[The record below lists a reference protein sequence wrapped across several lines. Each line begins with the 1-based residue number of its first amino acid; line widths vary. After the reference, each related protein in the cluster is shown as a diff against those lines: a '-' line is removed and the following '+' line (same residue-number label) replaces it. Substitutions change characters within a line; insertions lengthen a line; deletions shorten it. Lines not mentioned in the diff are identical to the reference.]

1 MSTKT
6 EILNM
11 ALGHIAVS
19 KRVANFDTED
29 SEEAKMGRLFFD
41 NARDNTLRDIP
52 WPFTTVIE
60 ALALIEEEPNTEWGY
75 AYQYPSTCLRIRR
88 VLSGIRN
95 DTRQTRI
102 PYRISKGTSGK
113 IIWVDSV
120 DAQIEYTVREPDPQM
135 YSSNL
140 TMALS
145 LYLAHLIAPSLT
157 AGDRNKLGARALE
170 LFAWEITRAEANDLN
185 EQQDEEEVNSEF
197 IRSREG
203 DLEFGEN

>member
-11 ALGHIAVS
+11 ALSHIAVS

-29 SEEAKMGRLFFD
+29 SEEARMGRLFYD
-41 NARDNTLRDIP
+41 SARDNTLGDIV
-52 WPFTTVIE
+52 WPFTTKIV

-75 AYQYPSTCLRIRR
+75 AYQYPQDCITLRR

-102 PYRISKGTSGK
+102 PSKIAQGVGGK
-113 IIWVDSV
+113 VIWTDSK
-120 DAQIEYTVREPDPQM
+120 DAQVEYTVRDPDPSM
-135 YSSNL
+135 YSSYL
-140 TMALS
+140 VMAIS

-157 AGDRNKLGARALE
+157 KGDRNKLGARALE
-170 LFAWEITRAEANDLN
+170 LFAWEMTRAEAHALN
-185 EQQDEEEVNSEF
+185 EQQDEEEVESEF
-197 IRSREG
+197 TRAREG
-203 DLEFGEN
+203 DLSQGEI